1 MQDETRARISER
13 LLVDEGVRASISLR
27 AYEIYERHGRE
38 PGCEIEDWLQAEN
51 EILPP
56 LIEEE
61 LRRDAGSQAT
71 SDDEPAK
78 KPVTA
83 EEKPV
88 KKTARLFKGKRPADE
103 KGAIS
108 SGR

>member
-1 MQDETRARISER
+1 MQDETKEQIRER
-13 LLVDEGVRASISLR
+13 LLGASKVRESISLR
-27 AYEIYERHGRE
+27 AYEIYEQRGCG
-38 PGCEIEDWLQAEN
+38 PGCELEDGLQAEN

-61 LRRDAGSQAT
+61 FQRGAGLQAT
-71 SDDEPAK
+71 SDEASAK

-88 KKTARLFKGKRPADE
+88 RKTARLFKGKRPADE
-103 KGAIS
+103 KDAI
-108 SGR
+108 RH